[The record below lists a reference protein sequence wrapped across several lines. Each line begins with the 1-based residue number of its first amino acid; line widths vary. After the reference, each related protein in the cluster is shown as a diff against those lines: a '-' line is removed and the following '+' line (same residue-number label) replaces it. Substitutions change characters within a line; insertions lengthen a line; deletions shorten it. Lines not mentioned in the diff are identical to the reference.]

1 MSIERLIFEKSS
13 VGRRA
18 VVFPELDVPALPLE
32 SLIPAS
38 QRRETPLGLPEV
50 SQQDLVRHYT
60 RLSSRNTGI
69 DTQMVPLGSCT
80 MKYNPKINEDMAARD
95 GFRNLHPYQDDSTV
109 QGALEVLFE
118 LEHWLREI
126 SGMDAVS
133 LQPTAGAQGELCAL
147 LVARAYHD
155 SKGRKPRVVLVPD
168 SSHGTNPASASYC
181 GYTVETV
188 NSLADGTVDLADLK
202 SKINENVACLMMTNP
217 NTVGIF
223 EKDIS
228 TVAAWLHEVDAQLY
242 YDGANLNA
250 ICAMARPGDMGCDM
264 MHFNV
269 HKTVSTPHGAG
280 GPGAGPIGVK
290 KHLQPF
296 LPVPR
301 VLKTS
306 EGFRLD
312 FKNFPQSIGRIR
324 SFYGNFGILLRA
336 LVYLRSFG
344 GDHLADIAKG
354 AVLNA
359 NYLQALLA
367 PHFATPYGTP
377 CMHEF
382 VLSLSKQKRDKD
394 CGALDFAKRLAD
406 HGYHAPTIYFP
417 LIVPEAMMIEPTET
431 ESRETLEAF
440 AAALIAI
447 DEEASKDPEILH
459 TAPVNTP
466 VGRLDEAN
474 AARKPVLRWTPGI
487 S

>member
-1 MSIERLIFEKSS
+1 L
-13 VGRRA
+13 
-18 VVFPELDVPALPLE
+18 
-32 SLIPAS
+32 S
-38 QRRETPLGLPEV
+38 QR
-50 SQQDLVRHYT
+50 
-60 RLSSRNTGI
+60 NIGI
-69 DTQMVPLGSCT
+69 DTQMYPLGSCT

-95 GFRNLHPYQDDSTV
+95 GFRNLHPYQSDDTT
-109 QGALEVLFE
+109 QGALEVLYE
-118 LEHWLREI
+118 MERWLAEV
-126 SGMDAVS
+126 SGMPAIS
-133 LQPTAGAQGELCAL
+133 LQPTAGAQGELTAL

-188 NSLADGTVDLADLK
+188 KSRADGMVDLEDLK
-202 SKINENVACLMMTNP
+202 AKINENVACLMMTNP

-223 EKDIS
+223 EKDIP
-228 TVAAWLHEVDAQLY
+228 TVADWLHRVDAQLY

-250 ICAMARPGDMGCDM
+250 IVGVARPGDMGCDM

-269 HKTVSTPHGAG
+269 HKTFSTPHGGG

-290 KHLQPF
+290 EHLAKF

-301 VLKTS
+301 VLKT
-306 EGFRLD
+306 ENGFVLD
-312 FKNFPQSIGRIR
+312 ADAKRFPESIGRIR
-324 SFYGNFGILLRA
+324 AFYGNFGILLRG
-336 LVYLRSFG
+336 LVYMRSFG
-344 GDHLADIAKG
+344 GDGMAAIARN

-367 PHFATPYGTP
+367 SKFDAPYGER

-382 VLSLSKQKRDKD
+382 VLSLMKQKKEKNVS
-394 CGALDFAKRLAD
+394 ALDYAKRLAD

-440 AAALIAI
+440 ARILISI
-447 DEEASKDPEILH
+447 DEEASAHPEALH
-459 TAPVNTP
+459 SAPVNTV
-466 VGRLDEAN
+466 VGRLDEAT
-474 AARKPVLRWTPGI
+474 AARQPVLKWTAPA